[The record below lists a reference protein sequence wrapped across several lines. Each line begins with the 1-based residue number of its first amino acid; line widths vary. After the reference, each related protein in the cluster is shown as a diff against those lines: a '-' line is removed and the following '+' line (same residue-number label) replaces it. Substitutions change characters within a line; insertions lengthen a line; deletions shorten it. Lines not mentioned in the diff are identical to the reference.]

1 MSRNSSPNEAMSAKE
16 IVAHSMDQMAVLKVA
31 NIYTV
36 WIYPVGL
43 IVLATLAGWI
53 VEQLVIRWARDM
65 ARRLRHQRESMI
77 GRAVRGHITFWGFL
91 LGVGLAYDNLVA
103 FNEIP
108 ANSSLLIAANFPTW
122 LLSTTNQTWV
132 HKGLLALFVAS
143 LTLMLAHVV
152 AVLIVASSTST
163 ARPVVS
169 LVTNVTRFIV
179 LVIGFLLVLGVFGVS
194 ITPWLTTLGV
204 AGLAVSL
211 ALQATLTDLVSGM
224 LLLAT
229 RQVAIGDY
237 VKLSTGEEGYIS
249 DITWRTTTIRQLSN
263 NIVIVPNSKM
273 TSLSL
278 TNYHTNTQTTSVTLD
293 LAVSYDSDL
302 DHVERV
308 TSEVAQEVMKSVQG
322 GMPDFQTFIRYNA
335 LADYAVRFSVIM
347 QAREVT
353 DQYLIK
359 HEFIKRLRTRYRE
372 EGITIPYPIQTV
384 ELREA
389 PASAQSQ
396 LPLPNRPKRLTKPS
410 APAHDAPND
419 TSREV
424 AHEADQSLQASA
436 NSSDASSR

>member
-1 MSRNSSPNEAMSAKE
+1 MS
-16 IVAHSMDQMAVLKVA
+16 QMAVVKVA
-31 NIYTV
+31 NIYMV
-36 WIYPVGL
+36 WIYPLAL

-53 VEQLVIRWARDM
+53 VEQLVIRWSRGL

-77 GRAVRGHITFWGFL
+77 GKAVRGHITFWGLL
-91 LGVGLAYDNLVA
+91 LGVGLAYDNLVS
-103 FNEIP
+103 FNQTP

-122 LLSTTNQTWV
+122 LLSSANQTWV

-152 AVLIVASSTST
+152 AVLIVASSAST

-179 LVIGFLLVLGVFGVS
+179 LVIGFLLVLQVFEVS

-249 DITWRTTTIRQLSN
+249 DITWRTTTIRQLRN

-278 TNYHTNTQTTSVTLD
+278 TNYHTTSQTTSVTLD

-308 TSEVAQEVMKSVQG
+308 TSEVAQEVMRTVQG
-322 GMPDFQTFIRYNA
+322 GMPDFETFIRYNA
-335 LADYAVRFSVIM
+335 LTDYAVRFSVIM

-359 HEFIKRLRTRYRE
+359 HEFIKRLRARYRA

-389 PASAQSQ
+389 TAQPQ
-396 LPLPNRPKRLTKPS
+396 PLPNRAKRLAKPG
-410 APAHDAPND
+410 APAQDA
-419 TSREV
+419 S
-424 AHEADQSLQASA
+424 HEGEQPLQASA